1 MGLAGERQKVGGGMC
16 SECLATTKVSV
27 DAPSGCLLR
36 IRLEKRVDV
45 KEMSLLRRRIRA
57 AGTGD
62 ATAEAEGTGA
72 AGAGAGRAGAGE
84 SGER

>member
-1 MGLAGERQKVGGGMC
+1 M
-16 SECLATTKVSV
+16 
-27 DAPSGCLLR
+27 LR

-62 ATAEAEGTGA
+62 ATAEAEEAGA
-72 AGAGAGRAGAGE
+72 AGAVAGRAGAGE